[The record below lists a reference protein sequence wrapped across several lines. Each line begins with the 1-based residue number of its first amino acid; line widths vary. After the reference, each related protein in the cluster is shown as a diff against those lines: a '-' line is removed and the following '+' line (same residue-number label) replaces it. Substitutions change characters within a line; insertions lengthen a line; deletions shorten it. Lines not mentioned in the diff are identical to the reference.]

1 MKPIKIEA
9 RTNPDAPVLSREA
22 MAYLHK
28 AGYGL
33 YLAETGRGDQGN
45 YVIYRAFSTR
55 INFPFET
62 EKELVEFCKTLIIEA
77 HKDPNLSEADLD
89 AASEMEYDDFH

>member
-22 MAYLHK
+22 MAYIHK

-33 YLAETGRGDQGN
+33 FLAETGRGVQGN
-45 YVIYRAFSTR
+45 YVIYRAFSSR
-55 INFPFET
+55 IEFAFKT
-62 EKELVEFCKTLIIEA
+62 EKELVDFCKRLIIEA
-77 HKDPNLSEADLD
+77 HKDPNLSEADLE
-89 AASEMEYDDFH
+89 AASEMEYSDFH